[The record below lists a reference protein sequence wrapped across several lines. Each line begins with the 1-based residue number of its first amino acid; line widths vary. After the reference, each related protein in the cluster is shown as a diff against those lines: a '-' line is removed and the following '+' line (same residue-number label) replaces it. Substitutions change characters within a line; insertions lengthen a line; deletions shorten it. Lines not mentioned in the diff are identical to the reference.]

1 MITRQLDQTPGS
13 ASAPTAWNAAGSQVT
28 YYDDVNVASYAVIS
42 NFGANDAIAFT
53 AAAQGLV
60 AVSSSGSDV
69 TLTVNYNGVVSSIVL
84 QNVISAGQ
92 VIYDVASFN
101 ALAVG
106 NITFNGLELAQTA
119 SLDSRGGTLT
129 NPATVD
135 ASNGSFT
142 FTDDALLPSVV
153 RITGFG
159 ANDALIL
166 KNATANTVAV
176 SSKGGDV
183 TFVVNQSGTISSVTI
198 VGVVPGGGI
207 VYDVNSFNAL
217 PVGKVQFQ

>member
-13 ASAPTAWNAAGSQVT
+13 ASAPTAWNAAGSQIT

-42 NFGANDAIAFT
+42 NFGASDAIAFT

-60 AVSSSGSDV
+60 AVSSSGNNV

-101 ALAVG
+101 ALPVG
-106 NITFNGLELAQTA
+106 NITFNGIELAQTA

-129 NPATVD
+129 NPAAMD

-166 KNATANTVAV
+166 TNATANTVAV

-183 TFVVNQSGTISSVTI
+183 TLVVNQSGTISSATI
-198 VGVVPGGGI
+198 VGVVPSGGI